1 MKYSDILRQCIEN
14 SCLSLSQICNQLQKY
29 GFKTNKGYLSKLQ
42 NGRIPPAGD
51 ELNDA
56 ISKVIGI
63 NAIKLKVA
71 AYRERIPND
80 ILKELKKEQV
90 S

>member
-1 MKYSDILRQCIEN
+1 M
-14 SCLSLSQICNQLQKY
+14 
-29 GFKTNKGYLSKLQ
+29 Q